1 MAQVLKE
8 EVRNSILKSAD
19 AEIMANGIQGIQM
32 RRIAEGANMTVGN
45 LYRYFEDKEALINAI
60 VEPAL
65 YDLDELLKRISN
77 SQISLLKETS
87 DLDMDKIYLNL
98 EICAMGLADIF
109 NRHQCAMLLISSTN
123 ELKAFLIWIK
133 EVLRVGLRFKESDMS
148 EEDLDF
154 LCSLISISV
163 VKGMQEC
170 FRIALESPEKAKNL
184 DRVILK
190 YLQIVLWK

>member
-1 MAQVLKE
+1 MAQVLKD
-8 EVRNSILKSAD
+8 EVRNSILKATNT
-19 AEIMANGIQGIQM
+19 EIMTNGVQGIQM

-45 LYRYFEDKEALINAI
+45 LYRYFKDKEALINAI

-77 SQISLLKETS
+77 SQISLLKETY
-87 DLDMDKIYLNL
+87 DVDMDKIYLNL

-109 NRHQCAMLLISSTN
+109 NRHQSAMLLISSVN
-123 ELKAFLIWIK
+123 ELKQFSLWIK
-133 EVLRVGLRFKESDMS
+133 QVLYVGLRLKEPDLN
-148 EEDLDF
+148 EGDLDF
-154 LCSLISISV
+154 LCAMISTSV

-170 FRIALESPEKAKNL
+170 FRIALEDPIKAKNL